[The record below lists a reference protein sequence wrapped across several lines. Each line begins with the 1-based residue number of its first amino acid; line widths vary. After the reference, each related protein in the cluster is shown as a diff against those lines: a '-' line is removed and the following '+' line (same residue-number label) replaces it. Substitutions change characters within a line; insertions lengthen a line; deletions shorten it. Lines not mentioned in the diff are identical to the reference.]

1 MDNFSNDSNLDET
14 IQQVKQEFK
23 MFLVKRRELILKLGN
38 AFERIVADP
47 ESICEEIKNV
57 LRDEISEKVISSR
70 NIEMYCP
77 SKWKRKTKPKNES
90 SSFSTNAERENKL
103 ITIDTEGNQIRSDS
117 AVNINNIDYASVS
130 SSNSSK
136 NNDDYDQT
144 KAETTNKKAIDDN
157 YNIQQEYHE
166 LLLENQKLKEELKRA
181 EDRLCENTQKDSK
194 INDLEAEQKQLQR
207 ELEDKT
213 DENTELQKQID
224 QLKEELEKL
233 GNNKNNVG
241 DLVSSKDAD
250 IDFEGSISWEE
261 LRSYLTLI
269 YKSGSPLRVWFHG
282 RIDKQSGKVI
292 AASPGRISNL
302 SKFADN

>member
-1 MDNFSNDSNLDET
+1 MDNFSNDSNLDEI

-23 MFLVKRRELILKLGN
+23 RFLVKRRELILSLGN
-38 AFERIVADP
+38 AFERVVADP

-103 ITIDTEGNQIRSDS
+103 IAIDAQGNQIRSDD
-117 AVNINNIDYASVS
+117 VVDINNIDYAFAS
-130 SSNSSK
+130 SRD
-136 NNDDYDQT
+136 NNYEYHDQT
-144 KAETTNKKAIDDN
+144 KSETKYKKAIDDN
-157 YNIQQEYHE
+157 SNIQQEYHK

-181 EDRLCENTQKDSK
+181 DDRFFENTQKDSK
-194 INDLEAEQKQLQR
+194 INVLEAEQKQLHEQ
-207 ELEDKT
+207 LKDKT

-233 GNNKNNVG
+233 GNCKNTVG
-241 DLVSSKDAD
+241 RLVLSRDAG
-250 IDFEGSISWEE
+250 IDFECSLPWEE

-269 YKSGSPLRVWFHG
+269 YKSGGPLRVWFHG

-292 AASPGRISNL
+292 VASPGRISEL
-302 SKFADN
+302 SRLAPS

>member
-1 MDNFSNDSNLDET
+1 MDNFSNDSNLDEI

-23 MFLVKRRELILKLGN
+23 RFLVKRRELILSLGN
-38 AFERIVADP
+38 AFERVVADP

-103 ITIDTEGNQIRSDS
+103 IAIDAQGNQIRSDD
-117 AVNINNIDYASVS
+117 VVDINNIDYAFAS
-130 SSNSSK
+130 SRD
-136 NNDDYDQT
+136 NNYEYHDQT
-144 KAETTNKKAIDDN
+144 KSETTYKKAIDDN
-157 YNIQQEYHE
+157 SNIQQEYHK

-181 EDRLCENTQKDSK
+181 DDRFFENTQKDSK
-194 INDLEAEQKQLQR
+194 LNDLEAEQKQLYQQ
-207 ELEDKT
+207 LEYKIA
-213 DENTELQKQID
+213 ENTEPQKQID
-224 QLKEELEKL
+224 HLNEQLDKL
-233 GNNKNNVG
+233 GNSKNNVG
-241 DLVSSKDAD
+241 DLVLSKDVG
-250 IDFEGSISWEE
+250 IDFECSIPWEE

-269 YKSGSPLRVWFHG
+269 YKSGRPLRVWFHG

-292 AASPGRISNL
+292 VASPGRISEL
-302 SKFADN
+302 SRLAPS

>member
-1 MDNFSNDSNLDET
+1 MDNFSNDSDLDEI

-23 MFLVKRRELILKLGN
+23 RFLVKRRELILKLGN

-57 LRDEISEKVISSR
+57 LRDEIAEKVISSR
-70 NIEMYCP
+70 NIEMYCY

-90 SSFSTNAERENKL
+90 SSFSSNTEVNNL
-103 ITIDTEGNQIRSDS
+103 ITIDTEGNQIRSDDS
-117 AVNINNIDYASVS
+117 VDINNIDYAPASG
-130 SSNSSK
+130 SN

-144 KAETTNKKAIDDN
+144 KAETIYKKTTDDN
-157 YNIQQEYHE
+157 SNIQQEYHE
-166 LLLENQKLKEELKRA
+166 LLLENQKLKEELKGA
-181 EDRLCENTQKDSK
+181 EDRFFENTQKDSK
-194 INDLEAEQKQLQR
+194 VNDLEAEQKQLHEQ
-207 ELEDKT
+207 LKDKT
-213 DENTELQKQID
+213 AENAELHNQID

-241 DLVSSKDAD
+241 DLVSSKEVS
-250 IDFEGSISWEE
+250 IDFECSIPWEE

-292 AASPGRISNL
+292 AASPGRISES
-302 SKFADN
+302 SKFLLS